1 MAVKKNESASGFI
14 SIQQAMQQKS
24 GKVALRGWIHR
35 ERGSNVRKFIVLRD
49 STNIIQCVIEK
60 STVSNDEWKQA
71 DKALRESSVEIV
83 GNIKEDKRAP
93 TGFEV
98 HVSKFN
104 VIHFADIFPIKEG
117 TSEEALLDMRHL
129 ALRSRRSIAIL
140 KIRSTV
146 FGAIHEYFRSHG
158 YYEFQSPILCPSKG
172 EGGSDVFEVNYFGRP
187 IYLTQTWQLYA
198 EAGIFG
204 LEKIYTI
211 APSFRA
217 EKHDTAR
224 HLAEYWHAEMEA
236 PWLDLNGLMDVA
248 EELIKHIIKKV
259 LENNHEELK
268 VLERDVSKLET
279 VLKKKFARISYDE
292 ALQLLKEKAK
302 MQVTWGKDIRTIEE
316 AKLSEMY
323 DVPIFVAHYPKGIK
337 AFYMKENE
345 KNSKVVNCFDLL
357 GSEKYGELIGA
368 SERETDGDK
377 IRERLKKAGEKLE
390 NYEFYLDTRRYGS
403 VPHAGFGLGTE
414 RVIMWICGVSNIKEV
429 IPFPR
434 TMNRSRP

>member
-1 MAVKKNESASGFI
+1 MAGKKSSGEGFV
-14 SIQQAMQQKS
+14 SIQDAMHQ
-24 GKVALRGWIHR
+24 GKGHVALRGWIHR

-49 STNIIQCVIEK
+49 SSNIIQCVVEK
-60 STVSNDEWKQA
+60 DKVAEIDWLACN
-71 DKALRESSVEIV
+71 KALRESSVELSGEI
-83 GNIKEDKRAP
+83 IKDDRAP

-98 HVSKFN
+98 HVSSIR
-104 VIHFADIFPIKEG
+104 VVHASDVFPLKED
-117 TSEEALLDMRHL
+117 TSDETLLDMRHL
-129 ALRSRRSIAIL
+129 ALRSRKSIAIL

-146 FGAIHEYFRSHG
+146 FGAIHEYFRAHG
-158 YYEFQSPILCPSKG
+158 YFEYQSPILCPSKG
-172 EGGSDVFEVNYFGRP
+172 EGGSDVFEVNYFGKP

-236 PWLDLNGLMDVA
+236 PWLDLNGLMNVA
-248 EELIKHIIKKV
+248 EELIKHIIKKE
-259 LENNHEELK
+259 LEYNHEELK

-377 IRERLKKAGEKLE
+377 IRERLKKAGEKLG
-390 NYEFYLDTRRYGS
+390 NYEFYLDTRRYEIG
-403 VPHAGFGLGTE
+403 
-414 RVIMWICGVSNIKEV
+414 R
-429 IPFPR
+429 
-434 TMNRSRP
+434 

>member
-1 MAVKKNESASGFI
+1 MAGKKSSGEGFV
-14 SIQQAMQQKS
+14 SIQDAMHQ
-24 GKVALRGWIHR
+24 GKGHFALRGWIHR

-49 STNIIQCVIEK
+49 SSNIIQCVVEK
-60 STVSNDEWKQA
+60 DKVAEIDWLACN
-71 DKALRESSVEIV
+71 KALRESSVELSGEI
-83 GNIKEDKRAP
+83 IKDDRAP

-98 HVSKFN
+98 HVSSIR
-104 VIHFADIFPIKEG
+104 VVHASDVFPLKED
-117 TSEEALLDMRHL
+117 TSDETLLDMRHL
-129 ALRSRRSIAIL
+129 ALRSRKSIAIL

-146 FGAIHEYFRSHG
+146 FGAIHEYFRAHG
-158 YYEFQSPILCPSKG
+158 YFEYQSPILCPSKG
-172 EGGSDVFEVNYFGRP
+172 EGGSDVFEVNYFGKP
-187 IYLTQTWQLYA
+187 IYLAQTWQLYA

-224 HLAEYWHAEMEA
+224 HLAEYWHAEMECA
-236 PWLDLNGLMDVA
+236 WLDLKGLMDTA
-248 EELIKHIIKKV
+248 EGLVKHIVKSV
-259 LENNHEELK
+259 LDKNQEELK
-268 VLERDVSKLET
+268 ILGRDVAKLEP
-279 VLKKKFARISYDE
+279 VLKKPFVRMTYDE
-292 ALQLLKEKAK
+292 ALKLLKEKGG
-302 MQVTWGKDIRTIEE
+302 MDVPWGKDLRTLEE
-316 AKLSEMY
+316 AKLSEFF
-323 DVPIFVAHYPKGIK
+323 DTPIMVTNYPKEIK
-337 AFYMKENE
+337 AFYMKENA
-345 KNSKVVNCFDLL
+345 KNPKVVECFDML

-368 SERETDGDK
+368 SEREIDGEK

>member
-1 MAVKKNESASGFI
+1 MAAKERKTEKFVA
-14 SIQQAMQQKS
+14 IQQAMQQKA

-35 ERGSNVRKFIVLRD
+35 ERGSNVRKFIILRD
-49 STNIIQCVIEK
+49 ATNIIQCVIEK
-60 STVSNDEWKQA
+60 QSVTAEEWKQA
-71 DKALRESSVEIV
+71 DKALRESSVEIR
-83 GNIKEDKRAP
+83 GKIKEDKRAP

-98 HVSKFN
+98 HVQQFK
-104 VIHFADIFPIKEG
+104 VLHFADIFPIKED

-129 ALRSRRSIAIL
+129 ALRSRKSIAIL

-146 FGAIHEYFRSHG
+146 FGAIHEYFRSHE

-172 EGGSDVFEVNYFGRP
+172 EGGSDIFEVNYFGKP
-187 IYLTQTWQLYA
+187 IYLAQTWQLYA

-236 PWLDLNGLMDVA
+236 TWIDLNELMGIAEDLVKFIVKSVLKKNA
-248 EELIKHIIKKV
+248 EELKI
-259 LENNHEELK
+259 
-268 VLERDVSKLET
+268 LERDVKKLET
-279 VLKKKFARISYDE
+279 VVKKRFARISYDE
-292 ALQLLKEKAK
+292 SLKLLKEKANI
-302 MQVTWGKDIRTIEE
+302 QVAWGKDLRTIEE
-316 AKLSEMY
+316 AKLSELF
-323 DVPIFVAHYPKGIK
+323 DTPIFVTHYPKEIK
-337 AFYMKENE
+337 AFYMKEND
-345 KNSKVVNCFDLL
+345 KNPKTVNCFDLL
-357 GSEKYGELIGA
+357 GPEKYGELIGA
-368 SERETDGDK
+368 SEREIDGNK
-377 IRERLKKAGEKLE
+377 IKERLKKAGEKLE

-414 RVIMWICGVSNIKEV
+414 RVIMWICGVNNIKEV